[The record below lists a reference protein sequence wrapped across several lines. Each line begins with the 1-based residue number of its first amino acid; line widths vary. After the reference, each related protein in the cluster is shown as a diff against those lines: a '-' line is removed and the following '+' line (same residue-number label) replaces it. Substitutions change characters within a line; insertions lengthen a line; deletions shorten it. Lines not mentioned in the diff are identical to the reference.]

1 MPTYWPTWPAVLP
14 APWCGCCAAAPRLRR
29 VLAAVDA
36 VPGFGW
42 AVVEPVAVPPV
53 DVDGVTMTN
62 GIVTVAVDA
71 TDGTF
76 SVNGHGGLGR
86 LVDGGDAGDTY
97 NWCPP
102 DHDVEIDRPDT
113 VTVTVLS
120 SGPVRAELRI
130 DARYRWP
137 EWSTPERRADELTAV
152 TVTTT
157 LTLDAGSPHVVVTVE
172 LENRCRD
179 HRLRAWF
186 PLPTPAAAST
196 AETAFGLVGRGL
208 VAEGG
213 PTERPLAT
221 YPTGRFV
228 QAGGLTIA
236 PDRQLE
242 YELVDIRDGE
252 ARALAL
258 TLLRANRM
266 LSRRPM
272 PTRPLPAGPEIE
284 LEGSQLIG
292 RHVVRLAIGCGDVD
306 AYAMADDVA
315 VPLLVTTGAGP
326 ETAPR
331 RYHALEVAGAQVSSV
346 RRDGAGRLEVRVH
359 NPSDDPTTVS
369 LGGRSG
375 RRTDLR
381 GRELADIDG
390 SFAVGPWAIATVIL
404 DEG

>member
-1 MPTYWPTWPAVLP
+1 
-14 APWCGCCAAAPRLRR
+14 
-29 VLAAVDA
+29 
-36 VPGFGW
+36 
-42 AVVEPVAVPPV
+42 
-53 DVDGVTMTN
+53 MTN

-102 DHDVEIDRPDT
+102 HHDVEIDRPDT

-120 SGPVRAELRI
+120 TGPVRAELRI

-137 EWSTPERRADELTAV
+137 ESSTPERRADELTAV
-152 TVTTT
+152 RVATT

-172 LENRCRD
+172 LENGCRD

-186 PLPTPAAAST
+186 PLPEPAGSSM
-196 AETAFGLVGRGL
+196 AETAFGIVERGL

-213 PTERPLAT
+213 PTERSLAT
-221 YPTGRFV
+221 YPSGRFV

-242 YELVDIRDGE
+242 YELVDIRDGR
-252 ARALAL
+252 AHALAL
-258 TLLRANRM
+258 TLLRASRM
-266 LSRRPM
+266 LSRGPM
-272 PTRPLPAGPEIE
+272 STRPLPAGPEIE
-284 LEGSQLIG
+284 LQGSQVLG
-292 RHVVRLAIGCGDVD
+292 RHVVRSAVACGEVD

-315 VPLLVTTGAGP
+315 VPLLVTTGTGP
-326 ETAPR
+326 ETSPVR
-331 RYHALEVAGAQVSSV
+331 HQALDVAGAAVSSV
-346 RRDGAGRLEVRVH
+346 RRDGTGRLEVRVH
-359 NPSDDPTTVS
+359 NPSDVPTTVS
-369 LGGRSG
+369 LGGRTG

-381 GRELADIDG
+381 GRELEAVDG
-390 SFAVGPWAIATVIL
+390 SFVLGPWAIATVSL